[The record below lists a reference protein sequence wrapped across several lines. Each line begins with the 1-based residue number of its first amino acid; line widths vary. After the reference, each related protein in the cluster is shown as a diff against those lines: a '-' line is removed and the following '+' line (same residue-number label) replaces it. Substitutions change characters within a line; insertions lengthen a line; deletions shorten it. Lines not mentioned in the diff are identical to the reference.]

1 MIPDTEKEREPAH
14 WIELINR
21 YQVNMWESV
30 PTLISL
36 LLLEADKNQDVMP
49 SLKQIILGGEF
60 VPIETVRK
68 IMVHC
73 PNAVTTTIGGPTETT
88 IWNIMHQVEAEDLNK
103 STIPYGN
110 PIWNTEYYILDDALN
125 VVPIGTT
132 GIIYNAGKSVTKG
145 YTEASLTKE
154 KFNLSSG
161 VEKTPV

>member
-1 MIPDTEKEREPAH
+1 MVSFENIRNCFEYTTFRMHVTEQTRIISVINFCHDMNIYELFGVIAENGTVVIPDTEKEREPAH

-73 PNAVTTTIGGPTETT
+73 PNAVTTTIGGPKRRFGTLC
-88 IWNIMHQVEAEDLNK
+88 IK
-103 STIPYGN
+103 SKQKI
-110 PIWNTEYYILDDALN
+110 
-125 VVPIGTT
+125 
-132 GIIYNAGKSVTKG
+132 
-145 YTEASLTKE
+145 
-154 KFNLSSG
+154 
-161 VEKTPV
+161 